1 MTTKKRVL
9 LSIHPE
15 HAEAI
20 LDGRKCYEFRKV
32 LFKERVG
39 ELVLYAT
46 SPVCRVIGTVEVDEI
61 VSASPAD
68 VWEKAQHTAGVTLE
82 LFQQYYA
89 GRSLAHA
96 IKVRKPLR
104 FIRSKPLSSY
114 LRSNLPPQS
123 FCYL

>member
-1 MTTKKRVL
+1 MTMKKRVL

-20 LDGRKCYEFRKV
+20 LDGRKDYEFRKV
-32 LFKERVG
+32 LFKQQVG

-46 SPVCRVIGTVEVDEI
+46 SPVCRVIGTVEVHEI

-68 VWEKAQHTAGVTLE
+68 VWEKAQYTAGVTVE
-82 LFQQYYA
+82 LFQQYFA
-89 GRSLAHA
+89 GRAVAHA

-104 FIRSKPLSSY
+104 FSRPKPLSMY
-114 LRSNLPPQS
+114 LKSNFPPQS